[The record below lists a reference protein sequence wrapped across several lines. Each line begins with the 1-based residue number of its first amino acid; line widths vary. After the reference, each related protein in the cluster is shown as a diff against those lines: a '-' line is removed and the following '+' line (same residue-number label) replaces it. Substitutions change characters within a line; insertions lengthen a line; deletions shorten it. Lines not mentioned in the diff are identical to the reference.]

1 MNFKL
6 AMLAAGLA
14 LASSGASAALVT
26 VSGTAVNFSFDDSF
40 LSQANSKYNSWS
52 LDVAMDTLSFLPNDL
67 LFADSESKPA
77 VFAQIPSIKIVA
89 KSGYAINGL
98 SLKEDGYYFQTENAK
113 VSASAGFTVNN
124 VLNPISAVDLGQ
136 KDNLSEWKINST
148 VSLDSVQEANVKVLN
163 LLTAAKLTNGTD
175 FDFAY
180 IDKNL
185 VSISAKTF
193 STVAPVP
200 VPGAVW
206 MFGSALAGF
215 LVSRRSKQA

>member
-1 MNFKL
+1 MNLKL
-6 AMLAAGLA
+6 ALIAAGMA
-14 LASSGASAALVT
+14 LASSGASAAVVT
-26 VSGTAVNFSFDDSF
+26 LSGATVNFSFDNSF

-52 LDVAMDTLSFLPNDL
+52 LDADTLSFLPNDL
-67 LFADSESKPA
+67 FFADSESKPA

-89 KSGYAINGL
+89 KSGYAIDGL
-98 SLKEDGYYFQTENAK
+98 SLEEDGYYFQTENAK
-113 VSASAGFTVNN
+113 VSAYAGFTVNN
-124 VLNPISAVDLGQ
+124 VLNPISAVGLSQ
-136 KDNLSEWKINST
+136 KDTLSEWAINSS

-163 LLTAAKLTNGTD
+163 LLTAAKLANASP

-185 VSISAKTF
+185 VSISAVT
-193 STVAPVP
+193 SSVVAPVP
-200 VPGAVW
+200 LPGAIW